1 MGHNRN
7 LADYAHH
14 FDGTNIDLG
23 SGNIETEGVLTY
35 EDVTNVDAIGIITA
49 RAGVK
54 VPDSQN
60 ISLGTGNDF
69 AITHDGTNTT
79 FINDTGQIQIRNRAD
94 DQDIILQTDDGS
106 GGVAVYLRCDGS
118 SGQVDLNHYGSRKFY
133 TSSTGA
139 TVNGTLVS
147 DGVTSEL
154 DLSAISAS
162 ISDTAT
168 DIFVYDT
175 RKDSDGGA
183 WRKRTQHTSWYNETL
198 NTSTRGSRK
207 EFPAVAV
214 IVTETSQVTIY
225 DGDDPDLPMWM
236 VFNAGSGNAL
246 WYNNGAKATV
256 MLNGKL
262 ANAAGGG
269 NQRFRT
275 IDFLSDSHI
284 EYSHTDGRTTFN
296 INISQRNAGAAS
308 SFNYGNVSGS
318 GLISRDCNDVAM
330 TVLPNAPIDDATG
343 LPIPTIAVATN
354 AGVSVIKDDG
364 TVYDVNDNSGTR
376 NTFEVLFRGDTLTW
390 NNTANGT
397 IQNKWNIGSISAD
410 SYGDSGGVWRY
421 NYNINGGDSLVENV
435 SAILYG
441 NNRLTAA
448 DSSDPQKLFI
458 GSNGVSSGGDTEGLT
473 FILDG
478 NDRDTDYSGHT
489 ITDSMVAYATTS
501 YNTGYMHGDIKG
513 AFLSDTDTTNVSAD
527 TLNSANTFDGTFATS
542 TGWTADSDWT
552 ISGGVATCNGNN
564 SGRFI
569 YPTNDR
575 WTVGSSVVVEVTVT
589 AYTSGTLNVSYSSG
603 GATSGTSMTATGT
616 YKFLNNVS
624 VNDLI
629 YLRSESFV
637 GSIDN
642 VKIYYAEYDRSV
654 NNKGLIPYGT
664 ITKSVVAT
672 GADLVAYSGFSASNH
687 LRQPPNSDMNIGT
700 GDAYEMIWFKTVS
713 GGSTEMLISYE
724 GGANGTSDYGKPF
737 NIRYENG
744 SVRGWASHNGFT
756 THDDVNHGV
765 STADGQWH
773 CAAWVKRGQVF
784 ELYIDGEFIG
794 SDTGAVG
801 GNALSDAN
809 SELVI
814 GGRKRGLAP
823 GTCEEPFAGSL
834 ALARIGK
841 SAPSAEQVKKMYE
854 DEKHLFQENADCTLY
869 GSSDAV
875 TALGYDEDTELLH
888 VGTSAGR
895 SDFQG
900 LRRINNTTTAVT
912 TAISASDE
920 LIAEQ

>member
-1 MGHNRN
+1 
-7 LADYAHH
+7 
-14 FDGTNIDLG
+14 
-23 SGNIETEGVLTY
+23 
-35 EDVTNVDAIGIITA
+35 
-49 RAGVK
+49 
-54 VPDSQN
+54 
-60 ISLGTGNDF
+60 
-69 AITHDGTNTT
+69 
-79 FINDTGQIQIRNRAD
+79 
-94 DQDIILQTDDGS
+94 
-106 GGVAVYLRCDGS
+106 
-118 SGQVDLNHYGSRKFY
+118 
-133 TSSTGA
+133 
-139 TVNGTLVS
+139 
-147 DGVTSEL
+147 
-154 DLSAISAS
+154 
-162 ISDTAT
+162 
-168 DIFVYDT
+168 
-175 RKDSDGGA
+175 
-183 WRKRTQHTSWYNETL
+183 
-198 NTSTRGSRK
+198 
-207 EFPAVAV
+207 
-214 IVTETSQVTIY
+214 
-225 DGDDPDLPMWM
+225 
-236 VFNAGSGNAL
+236 
-246 WYNNGAKATV
+246 
-256 MLNGKL
+256 
-262 ANAAGGG
+262 
-269 NQRFRT
+269 
-275 IDFLSDSHI
+275 
-284 EYSHTDGRTTFN
+284 
-296 INISQRNAGAAS
+296 
-308 SFNYGNVSGS
+308 
-318 GLISRDCNDVAM
+318 M

-421 NYNINGGDSLVENV
+421 NYNVNGGDSLVENV

-489 ITDSMVAYATTS
+489 ITDTMVAYATTS

-629 YLRSESFV
+629 YLRSDSFV
-637 GSIDN
+637 GSVDN
-642 VKIYYAEYDRSV
+642 VKMYYAEYDRSV

-744 SVRGWASHNGFT
+744 SVRGYGSHNGFA

-765 STADGQWH
+765 STADGKWH